1 MYNEEFKKRY
11 LEENDYRSQKLV
23 GYMGTQFSKVEYYEQ
38 MLNKD
43 LYDFTAKE
51 ILEYYKMRCSTSVE
65 TLMVLNNQF
74 LLYTQYAIENLVV
87 ADGQNHYEEFNNE
100 ILNQC
105 VNTAMLDKTIFTR
118 EQVLNFANNAL
129 NPCEAY
135 VALAVFEG
143 ISGDSSM
150 SDLVNLTKENYKNNN
165 VYLPSG
171 KVLSVS
177 DELLKQMYDSADLYF
192 YTTYR
197 KNGDICELPFKE
209 DDDRIIKAMH
219 NSYSENPNSAYRR
232 VATRLK
238 TLALSNNCPEMT
250 TRTLIKSGRIDM
262 IKRIMKRESLT
273 AEQVLREFS
282 KEIEYRY
289 GTNITAVQRF
299 LLKYKKYLE

>member
-1 MYNEEFKKRY
+1 MYNTEFKKRY
-11 LEENDYRSQKLV
+11 LDENDYRSQKLV
-23 GYMGTQFSKVEYYEQ
+23 GYMGTQFEKVEYYER

-43 LYDFTAKE
+43 LYDFTTKE
-51 ILEYYKMRCSTSVE
+51 IIEYYKMRCSTSVE

-74 LLYTQYAIENLVV
+74 QLYTQFAIENLVV
-87 ADGQNHYEEFNNE
+87 ADGQNHYEELNNE

-105 VNTAMLDKTIFTR
+105 VNTVMLDRTVFTR
-118 EQVLNFANNAL
+118 EQVVNVANNAL

-135 VALAVFEG
+135 IVLAVFEG
-143 ISGDSSM
+143 ISGDNSM
-150 SDLVNLTKENYKNNN
+150 SDLVNLTKENYKGNE

-177 DELLKQMYDSADLYF
+177 DELIKQMYKSADLYF

-197 KNGDICELPFKE
+197 KNGDICEIPFKE
-209 DDDRIIKAMH
+209 DDDRIIKAMN
-219 NSYSENPNSAYRR
+219 NSYSENPSSAYRR

-238 TLALSNNCPEMT
+238 ALAMANGCPEMT
-250 TRTLIKSGRIDM
+250 TRALIKSGRIDM
-262 IKRIMKRESLT
+262 IKRIMKKENLS
-273 AEQVLREFS
+273 AEQVLRDYA

-289 GTNITAVQRF
+289 NTNIMAVPRF